1 MKSHRAWYGSLC
13 AVLALSLCACGEDPP
28 PPKARSAVAAPAK
41 PTPVVQAARPIAKP
55 GSRPGDIA
63 RLIAIANED
72 FAASR
77 FVSPPS
83 ANALEGFLEV
93 RELDPDNG
101 SVREAMGD
109 LYPLATAAV
118 REAIDARDLAE
129 AERILA
135 LVERGMAGA
144 LGVAELRTELNGLK
158 AAESGRDGS
167 SDEVPAATDSTQP
180 STAMA
185 DKPTAAETA
194 ENAAQRTPPG
204 SAPVSASGT
213 VPPP

>member
-1 MKSHRAWYGSLC
+1 MKSHRAWYGTLC
-13 AVLALSLCACGEDPP
+13 AVLAVCLCACSEDALPP
-28 PPKARSAVAAPAK
+28 EARPPVAAPVK
-41 PTPVVQAARPIAKP
+41 PTPVAQAALPIAKP

-63 RLIAIANED
+63 RLITIANED

-118 REAIDARDLAE
+118 REAIDARDLVE

-144 LGVAELRTELNGLK
+144 LGVAELRAELDGLK
-158 AAESGRDGS
+158 AAESSRDS
-167 SDEVPAATDSTQP
+167 SVDAVPADGEATKP
-180 STAMA
+180 PAA
-185 DKPTAAETA
+185 VAGKPTMDETA
-194 ENAAQRTPPG
+194 ENAVEPVPAG
-204 SAPVSASGT
+204 DAPKSASGV